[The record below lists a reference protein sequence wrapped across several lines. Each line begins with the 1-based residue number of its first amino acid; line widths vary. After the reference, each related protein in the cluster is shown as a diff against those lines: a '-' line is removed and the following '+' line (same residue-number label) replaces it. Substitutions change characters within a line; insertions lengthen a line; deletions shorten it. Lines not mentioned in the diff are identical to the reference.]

1 MRLRHWRSL
10 SLRFMLGRPVRALL
24 MIAGIGLGAVLL
36 TAMLTLG
43 ETLHAGAQK
52 YIRETYG
59 SYDAVVF
66 KKDIAALSAQDVKIT
81 PLDPEAVAAIGA
93 FDQVRWQEPA
103 IEYPVVDTRTPV
115 NYYQALSPLPPG
127 EFTGVDAVAGHYP
140 NNAAEVMLTETLAD
154 RLGVTVGETISLPLP
169 SGERSLAVVGI
180 QRTPDIPPPPTAYF
194 EYEWLRSELGLAGPN
209 TLLVGLAPGATSLAF
224 AARVE
229 EQFPDLAVY
238 HGGGTGQIQQRLETF
253 GLLGGILAVGTLLA
267 SLFLVQGSLG
277 VTVQERVQE
286 LAMMR
291 AIGAR
296 PRQVA
301 IILLAEVAMLSVIGA
316 ALGGLAGIGAAW
328 AVTSVVGQVFDIPAH
343 SLVIPFQAVG
353 AVLGLIPLATLVATG
368 SIVRRAGRLA
378 PLTAMRPSA
387 ADEQGQGQTRSWSGP
402 IILMGSFLAAALSW
416 TYAFSRVEI
425 SAWASMVSAGLLLLG
440 VLIGLRRILPGTII
454 LCARLLPARLH
465 IATLIAR
472 RNLDRHAAK
481 AIRVSAMVLLAITLL
496 IAVASSDQTEQRRYR
511 EDLTLWFPTE
521 GRISASPWI
530 EFGYDDDF
538 VMRLASVQGVEAV
551 YPHGAEFDGDLIGYD
566 ESRMSRERLNIAR
579 LRNEPPTRISVQYT
593 DLQTLA
599 DVWQYGSVEGG
610 LTGGALISRR
620 TAHALGVQ
628 LGEQLVIQ
636 PLDGGPEIA
645 VSIVG
650 IVNNSPNYSS
660 GLVIDRA
667 LMPTTVPGYYRVASV
682 KLEPGADREHVRAEI
697 NWLLDS
703 SYAAFSYEDQ
713 TDLIEWTVENQRK
726 NRLMVGMTGL
736 ILLVA
741 ATVGFAN
748 IVSASIHERRRELA
762 IVRAVGA
769 AGRRVFQLIAVETL
783 LLSMASTVL
792 GVGTG
797 VLMMVLY
804 SLPAMRVVGLSAGL
818 PVMPLEVLLPA
829 LVAGLILGLA
839 ASIAPVR
846 AQLRKPLVGA
856 LNVE

>member
-10 SLRFMLGRPVRALL
+10 SLRFMLGRPGRALL

-36 TAMLTLG
+36 TAMLSLG

-52 YIRETYG
+52 YISETYG
-59 SYDAVVF
+59 SYNAVVF
-66 KKDIAALSAQDVKIT
+66 KKDLAALSAEDFKT
-81 PLDPEAVAAIGA
+81 TALEPEAVAAIGA

-103 IEYPVVDTRTPV
+103 IEYPFADARTPV

-154 RLGVTVGETISLPLP
+154 RLGVTVGETIVLPFP
-169 SGERSLAVVGI
+169 SGERSLTVVGI

-194 EYEWLRSELGLAGPN
+194 EYEWLRSELGLPGPN

-291 AIGAR
+291 AIGTR

-353 AVLGLIPLATLVATG
+353 AVLGLIPLTTLVATG

-378 PLTAMRPSA
+378 PLAAMRPSA
-387 ADEQGQGQTRSWSGP
+387 ADEQDQGQTRGWSGP

-416 TYAFSRVEI
+416 TYAFSKVEI
-425 SAWASMVSAGLLLLG
+425 SSWASMVSAGLLLLG

-472 RNLDRHAAK
+472 RNMERHAAK
-481 AIRVSAMVLLAITLL
+481 AIRMSAMVLLAITLL

-521 GRISASPWI
+521 GRISASRWI

-551 YPHGAEFDGDLIGYD
+551 YPHGAEFDGDLTGYD
-566 ESRMSRERLNIAR
+566 ENRMSQERLNIAR

-610 LTGGALISRR
+610 LTGGALVSRR
-620 TAHALGVQ
+620 TAYNLGVQ
-628 LGEQLVIQ
+628 LGEQLIIQ
-636 PLDGGPEIA
+636 PVDGGPEID

-650 IVNNSPNYSS
+650 IVNNSPNSS
-660 GLVIDRA
+660 GLVIDRS
-667 LMPTTVPGYYRVASV
+667 LMPTTVPGHYRVASV
-682 KLEPGADREHVRAEI
+682 KIEPGADREHVRAEI

-703 SYAAFSYEDQ
+703 AYAAFSYEDQ
-713 TDLIEWTVENQRK
+713 TDLIDWVVENQRQ

-769 AGRRVFQLIAVETL
+769 GGRRVFQLIGVETL

-797 VLMMVLY
+797 VLMMVFY
-804 SLPAMRVVGLSAGL
+804 SLPVMRVVGLSAGL

-829 LVAGLILGLA
+829 LVAGPILGLA

-856 LNVE
+856 LHVE